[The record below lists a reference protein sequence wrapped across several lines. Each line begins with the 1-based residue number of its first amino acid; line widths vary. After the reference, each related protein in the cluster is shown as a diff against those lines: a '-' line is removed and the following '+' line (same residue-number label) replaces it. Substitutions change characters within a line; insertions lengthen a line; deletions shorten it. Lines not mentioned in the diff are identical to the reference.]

1 MGPNPIASISISS
14 LHLHVQ
20 NSPPDGGLYL
30 QGSGREVPATLR
42 VRVAGSIEK
51 TMEELTKCDMDV
63 IVVDH
68 DGTSVDYF
76 ETLNEIPGCCWKL
89 DPNNIPFSMVF
100 QHIYSFE
107 KVGP

>member
-1 MGPNPIASISISS
+1 M
-14 LHLHVQ
+14 LQ
-20 NSPPDGGLYL
+20 YL
-30 QGSGREVPATLR
+30 SHRCIFTYRILLQTGDRTFKDLAEKFLPHFESQIY

-76 ETLNEIPGCCWKL
+76 ETLNEMGRLHINVPSILLYREL
-89 DPNNIPFSMVF
+89 DAD
-100 QHIYSFE
+100 
-107 KVGP
+107 